1 MTKMWMGDDDIDEAL
16 DEAGDT
22 RHSSLMPPGQE
33 ADRFVQ
39 RQRTELA
46 ASETGKSHRLYWIL
60 GGVAHVGA
68 VYLMRR
74 KS

>member
-1 MTKMWMGDDDIDEAL
+1 MWMGDDDIDEAL
-16 DEAGDT
+16 EEASDT
-22 RHSSLMPPGQE
+22 RYASLMPPGQE

-39 RQRTELA
+39 RQRQTDLA

-60 GGVAHVGA
+60 GGVALVGA

-74 KS
+74 KP